1 MTQLI
6 PQADAIGAELLEKV
20 VLEGDLKQLKP
31 EERMKYVQAVCSS
44 LGLNPLTRPFQY
56 IELNRKL
63 TLYATKD
70 ATEQLARINNLSLE
84 MRSTETIEGQRIVV
98 YRATDATGRFADASG
113 VVSIEGLKG
122 DALSNQLMKAETKA
136 SRRAVLR
143 VCGLGWL
150 DETETETIPHA
161 TKITVSD
168 NGDIGNTTKT
178 EIKAVSEPKSPVK
191 QQKEWSIED
200 EFKPQPLFEDEVVE
214 EEPQVDD
221 RDVADLYWCPLHNEA
236 WSFEK
241 YKGYGH
247 WITAERGHSPDLVN
261 LKKEEVKNYALQNAN
276 GYGRYCHMV
285 NEGYPIMLGDS
296 HTGKIPKEIG
306 INYLWLIL
314 GNTFNDANVAMIN
327 IFNTNNNVEDIKSVM
342 DIHGVTTVGGLM
354 RKAMDIVLDDD
365 SIVWWE

>member
-6 PQADAIGAELLEKV
+6 PQADSIGAELLEKV
-20 VLEGDLKQLKP
+20 VLEGYLKQLKP

-178 EIKAVSEPKSPVK
+178 EIKAVSATS
-191 QQKEWSIED
+191 
-200 EFKPQPLFEDEVVE
+200 
-214 EEPQVDD
+214 
-221 RDVADLYWCPLHNEA
+221 DLGHGICSKHNEP
-236 WSFEK
+236 
-241 YKGYGH
+241 YKHTDAQIAAGRLPSHVISGSNPTE
-247 WITAERGHSPDLVN
+247 WCQKPVASNDPDVIA
-261 LKKEEVKNYALQNAN
+261 VAN
-276 GYGRYCHMV
+276 
-285 NEGYPIMLGDS
+285 
-296 HTGKIPKEIG
+296 
-306 INYLWLIL
+306 
-314 GNTFNDANVAMIN
+314 
-327 IFNTNNNVEDIKSVM
+327 
-342 DIHGVTTVGGLM
+342 
-354 RKAMDIVLDDD
+354 
-365 SIVWWE
+365 